1 MRRSSSLS
9 ANERE
14 EPVVNDRGELEVQ
27 EVIDLKISL
36 DERITDGVY
45 YAATIALLT
54 DLVENPEK
62 LEVPPDDLP
71 DPFSLV

>member
-1 MRRSSSLS
+1 M
-9 ANERE
+9 
-14 EPVVNDRGELEVQ
+14 
-27 EVIDLKISL
+27 KFSL

-45 YAATIALLT
+45 YATTIALLT

-71 DPFSLV
+71 DPFGLV